1 MNQED
6 FKKTTGSK
14 VSEVFDIIF
23 QVFPE
28 IAPDLLFWVVGD
40 ENLGN
45 N

>member
-6 FKKTTGSK
+6 FKKIADAK

-28 IAPDLLFWVVGD
+28 IAPDLLFWVVDD